1 MVDAVKAQG
10 RKAVAIEGD
19 MASEADVERMFK
31 AVDDK
36 LGPLTH
42 FVYNT
47 GIPGRAGRLEAAS
60 PR

>member
-1 MVDAVKAQG
+1 MTRSKAQG
-10 RKAVAIEGD
+10 RKAVAIQAD

-31 AVDDK
+31 EADA

-47 GIPGRAGRLEAAS
+47 GIPGTAQAGSMRRAR
-60 PR
+60 R